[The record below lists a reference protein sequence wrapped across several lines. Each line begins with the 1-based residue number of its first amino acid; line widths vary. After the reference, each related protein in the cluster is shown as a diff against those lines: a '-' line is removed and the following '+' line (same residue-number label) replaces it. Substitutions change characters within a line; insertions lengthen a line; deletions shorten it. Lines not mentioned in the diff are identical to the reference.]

1 MIKYLKIAR
10 ESLGKGPYR
19 GFWLDAIF
27 VILFF
32 SMFVVT
38 AIRFYKAD
46 EKIPLL
52 LNVFANCAVSL
63 FMVTVFFTPV
73 LLFVRRIIL
82 GKINMPSGLFY
93 YAGLS
98 ILMCVSGGVAYIF
111 DYFDNFPNFT
121 EFIIKNIRSIIP
133 LLMVIFIFFSSIL
146 ITIVIYRFI
155 FNKQSDKG

>member
-121 EFIIKNIRSIIP
+121 EFIIKNIMSIIP
-133 LLMVIFIFFSSIL
+133 LLMGLFIFFSSIL